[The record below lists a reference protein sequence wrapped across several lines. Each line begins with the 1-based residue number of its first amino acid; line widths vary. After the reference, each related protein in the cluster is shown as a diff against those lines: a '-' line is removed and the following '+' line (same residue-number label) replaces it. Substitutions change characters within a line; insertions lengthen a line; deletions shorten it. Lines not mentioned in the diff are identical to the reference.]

1 MADGLR
7 RLCCHAFATHAGGRS
22 GVTTLFDMPVPK
34 LVDSLRGWVGFK
46 SLQTRWAI
54 KSGWRRLRGR
64 HGAFKQ
70 GEVSTR
76 SAHLTDL
83 WDQTWPMASPHGYE
97 LRIAYSDHWVRFHSL
112 PESRRYADSDAEYAE
127 ILRRHRTVLQELHG
141 SADLTDLWVIA
152 VDWGSDDL
160 AAGWSKGRPPSA
172 WPWQRRQAED
182 DPDAGFN
189 YFWAASGLA
198 DASIDSLLLPAADDE
213 GRFVIGAPDLEWLY
227 CPYDGGADVLLPSAV
242 ERDALKERHADWLSA
257 HPQGL

>member
-1 MADGLR
+1 
-7 RLCCHAFATHAGGRS
+7 
-22 GVTTLFDMPVPK
+22 MPVPK

-70 GEVSTR
+70 GEVSAR

-83 WDQTWPMASPHGYE
+83 WDQTWRMASPLGYE
-97 LRIAYSDHWVRFHSL
+97 LRIAYSDQWVRFHSL
-112 PESRRYADSDAEYAE
+112 PESKRYAESDAEYAE

-160 AAGWSKGRPPSA
+160 AAGWSKGRLPSA

-189 YFWAASGLA
+189 YFWASSGLA
-198 DASIDSLLLPAADDE
+198 DASIDSLLLAIADDE
-213 GRFVIGAPDLEWLY
+213 GRLVIGAPDLEWLY
-227 CPYDGGADVLLPSAV
+227 CPCDGGADVLLPTAV
-242 ERDALKERHADWLSA
+242 GRDALKERHADWLPA